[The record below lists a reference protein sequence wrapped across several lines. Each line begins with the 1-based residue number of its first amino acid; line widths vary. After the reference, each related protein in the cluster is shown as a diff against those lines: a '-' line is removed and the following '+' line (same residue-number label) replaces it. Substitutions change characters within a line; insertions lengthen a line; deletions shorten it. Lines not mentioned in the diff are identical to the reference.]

1 MIRSLLFP
9 EKCVLCKKI
18 LESGQIDLCNGCRI
32 EAPQWRKPKD
42 KIPFIKELLA
52 LWHYEGNVRSSL
64 LRYKFY
70 GKRSYHVAYGRLLAM
85 KLLDEWD
92 GEFDLITWVP
102 ISRRRKFRR
111 GYDQVELL
119 AQAVSKELGMELI
132 PCLKKVRHNPP
143 QSGITG
149 SAQRRANVLNVYK
162 AQNPEQFAGKRILLL
177 DDIVTTGATVSE
189 CARVLLTAGAK
200 EVYCAAIAAKHHK

>member
-1 MIRSLLFP
+1 MIRTLLFP
-9 EKCVLCKKI
+9 EKCVLCRKL
-18 LESGQIDLCNGCRI
+18 LESGQIDLCTGCRI

-52 LWHYEGNVRSSL
+52 LWHYEDNVRNSL

-70 GKRSYHVAYGRLLAM
+70 GKRSYHISYGRLLAM
-85 KLLDEWD
+85 KLLEELD

-119 AQAVSKELGMELI
+119 ALAVGKELGMDAV
-132 PCLKKVRHNPP
+132 PCLKKIRHNPA
-143 QSGITG
+143 QSTIIG

-162 AQNPEQFAGKRILLL
+162 VQHPENFTGKRILLL

>member
-9 EKCVLCKKI
+9 DKCVLCKKI
-18 LESGQIDLCNGCRI
+18 LESGQMDLCTGCRI
-32 EAPQWRKPKD
+32 EAPQWHKPKE

-70 GKRSYHVAYGRLLAM
+70 GKRSYHIAYGRLLAM
-85 KLLDEWD
+85 KLLEEWD

-119 AQAVSKELGMELI
+119 ARAVSRELGI
-132 PCLKKVRHNPP
+132 PCGPVLKKIRHNPP

-149 SAQRRANVLNVYK
+149 SAHRRANVLNVYQ
-162 AQNPEQFAGKRILLL
+162 ARNSEQFAGKRILLL

>member
-18 LESGQIDLCNGCRI
+18 LEAGQIDLCPGCRI

-70 GKRSYHVAYGRLLAM
+70 GKRSYHTAYGRLLAM
-85 KLLDEWD
+85 KLLEEWD

-119 AQAVSKELGMELI
+119 AQAVSKELGMESI
-132 PCLKKVRHNPP
+132 SCLKKIRHNPP
-143 QSGITG
+143 QSTVMGE
-149 SAQRRANVLNVYK
+149 AQRRANVLNVY
-162 AQNPEQFAGKRILLL
+162 QVRDPERFAGKRILLL